1 LQLAKD
7 TIKNVSLTTDIIV
20 GFPGETDDDFKET
33 MYVIEKGQFDAVYMF
48 KFSPRPGTK
57 AADYED
63 QFVIKEKID
72 TRFMELKNVQT
83 DISHVRLK
91 RFIGTKQSLLV
102 EKYSKKSKEF
112 MTGKI
117 DGGQTTHISA
127 NNVKIGDFVDVEIT
141 EATPFALKAILV

>member
-1 LQLAKD
+1 
-7 TIKNVSLTTDIIV
+7 
-20 GFPGETDDDFKET
+20 
-33 MYVIEKGQFDAVYMF
+33 
-48 KFSPRPGTK
+48 
-57 AADYED
+57 
-63 QFVIKEKID
+63 
-72 TRFMELKNVQT
+72 MELKRVQT
-83 DISHVRLK
+83 DISHERLK

-117 DGGQTTHISA
+117 DGGQTTHIDA